1 MKRKHYHFDWEH
13 PYIHVIGIKQRWW
26 LSHLN
31 LAGGAPGRSAR
42 GEEWQRISRSM
53 DWNTTQ
59 KGMVRCFEAPTR
71 ARNHAR
77 HHWLHLLKSTYI
89 ECIGG
94 FFPIFWYILCILV
107 IVLANWSA
115 RYWKTWTF
123 WLAVSKPRHDL
134 CPTMLVQR
142 ELSVSKQ
149 DQ

>member
-53 DWNTTQ
+53 GLKYYTKRNGQMLRSSNSRSKPCTTPL
-59 KGMVRCFEAPTR
+59 VAPTKI
-71 ARNHAR
+71 N
-77 HHWLHLLKSTYI
+77 YI